1 MKALIAA
8 LVLAACQNG
17 SAKPPPPKHQPPVV
31 PVAAPVAS
39 SQDQGAAIY
48 SKLCSQCHGADAK
61 GYKSDHAPS
70 LINPTF
76 LASATDAFI
85 SKSIALGR
93 PGTAMAG
100 YSKQVGGPLDDA
112 AIASI
117 TAWLRAQGT
126 PAQPLPAIGPGDPV
140 KGKDLYAVN
149 CQKCHGDAATRGE
162 FVHLANP
169 RFLDVATDSFIAYA
183 IVHGRP
189 GTPME
194 AFGTKLSDTSLASIV
209 AYVRSFATPNA
220 AQATPQELAPPTG
233 KEPLFVNPT
242 GKPPTGFKL
251 TADPGKPPRYVS
263 VDQVKK
269 ALDEKRKMV
278 IIDAR
283 PPSDWMRVHIT
294 GAVSI
299 PYFDMKRLDQIP
311 KDAWVI
317 AYCAC
322 PHHLSGIVADEL
334 QKRGYPHALVLDEG
348 ILEWHRRGYPVVA
361 APGVTPPPKEPAMAP
376 GTPR

>member
-1 MKALIAA
+1 VKALIAA
-8 LVLAACQNG
+8 FVLAACQNG
-17 SAKPPPPKHQPPVV
+17 SAKPPPPKQQPPA
-31 PVAAPVAS
+31 PAAAPDPA
-39 SQDQGAAIY
+39 QDQGAVTY
-48 SKLCSQCHGADAK
+48 NRLCSQCHGADAK

-85 SKSIALGR
+85 SKSIAFGR

-112 AIASI
+112 AIMAI
-117 TAWLRAQGT
+117 TRWLRAQGT
-126 PAQPLPAIGPGDPV
+126 PPEALPAIGGGDPA
-140 KGKDLYAVN
+140 KGKQLYAVN
-149 CQKCHGDAATRGE
+149 CQKCHGDAVTRGE

-194 AFGTKLSDTSLASIV
+194 AFGTKLSAAGLASIV

-220 AQATPQELAPPTG
+220 AAVAPNAELPPPTG
-233 KEPLFVNPT
+233 KEPLFINPT

-299 PYFDMKRLDQIP
+299 PYFDMKRLDEIP
-311 KDAWVI
+311 KDAWVV

-334 QKRGYPHALVLDEG
+334 QKRGYAHALVLDEG